1 MLQDLP
7 ISTAVVSESSISGVP
22 VGPKAPK
29 VFKMF

>member
-7 ISTAVVSESSISGVP
+7 ISTAVVSESISGVP